1 MNPTMHRL
9 LAFCMLLGLCACESM
24 PTPDSP
30 SSMTIRSPAFTQNEA
45 IPAEYSCD
53 GRNVSP
59 PLQITDI
66 PVRSK
71 SLALIVED
79 PDAPNGNFIHW
90 VVWNIPPVSTV
101 WAAGSVPTGAVQG
114 INDFG
119 TMQYGGPCPPLGQE
133 HRYIFRLFAL
143 STMVN
148 LDAKAGFTALQ
159 KVMDGA
165 ILEETALTGLYS
177 RAE

>member
-9 LAFCMLLGLCACESM
+9 LAFCMLLVLCACEGM

-79 PDAPNGNFIHW
+79 PDAPGGNFIHW
-90 VVWNIPPVSTV
+90 IVWNIPPVSTV
-101 WAAGSVPTGAVQG
+101 WAAGGVPAVAVQG

-119 TMQYGGPCPPLGQE
+119 TMQYGGPCPPLGEE
-133 HRYIFRLFAL
+133 HQYVFRLFAL
-143 STMVN
+143 SRMLN
-148 LDAKAGFTALQ
+148 LDNTANDTALH
-159 KVMDGA
+159 KAMDGV
-165 ILEETALTGLYS
+165 ILEESTLTGRYS